1 MKFEIGAALLHPATN
16 RYMTTYLKTLSK
28 SCNASIAYS
37 EDFLLDKLA
46 EYIIDWYE
54 IIVSDGKM
62 NGN

>member
-16 RYMTTYLKTLSK
+16 RYMTTYLKTLAK

-46 EYIIDWYE
+46 EYNTLLIGMKLLFPM
-54 IIVSDGKM
+54 VK
-62 NGN
+62 